1 MIGCWQL
8 VAALC
13 VTSTPPRKGMRIQ
26 PPCALTARRPELTAG
41 GMNVS
46 VKQNMKK
53 ILAIVSVLIGLV
65 LVLEGL
71 ALKELDALALGL
83 VMVVW
88 PLYFGPDIKPI

>member
-1 MIGCWQL
+1 M
-8 VAALC
+8 
-13 VTSTPPRKGMRIQ
+13 
-26 PPCALTARRPELTAG
+26 TAG